1 MNQIDVW
8 GLITSGCFVE
18 ACDKADLEYQET
30 KSIFP
35 LRNKVYALFHLGM
48 YLEALKLLNKII
60 VLTNGQTDSDYI
72 FSGIAYWLL
81 DNKKDAINT
90 WQQGEKCIYTDA
102 AGGVELQLFLYFA
115 AVSIND
121 EILKALTK
129 KLLQKI
135 LKSKNAINFPAP
147 LGRFILGELSESE
160 LLSFV
165 VNIPILRERQLCQAN
180 FVIAIKKLE
189 IGDQDGYKKKLN
201 DSVSNGASSFL
212 SKMYYLAKGELS
224 HFK

>member
-212 SKMYYLAKGELS
+212 S
-224 HFK
+224 